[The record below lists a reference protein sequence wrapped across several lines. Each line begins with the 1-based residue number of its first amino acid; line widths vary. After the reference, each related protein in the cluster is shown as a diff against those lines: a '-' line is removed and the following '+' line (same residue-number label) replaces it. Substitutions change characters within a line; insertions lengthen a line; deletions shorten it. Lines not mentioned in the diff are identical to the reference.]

1 MPRATLGQG
10 RLLFALSLT
19 QLLGGGLHGPAIAH
33 DAAAILHVAEL
44 ASLPS
49 LQVSSGQRRSLLLA
63 PGELSDVFSQPQY
76 ITGAVYKGTAPVL

>member
-1 MPRATLGQG
+1 MLRATLGQG
-10 RLLFALSLT
+10 WLLFALSLT

-63 PGELSDVFSQPQY
+63 PGELYLMYSRSHSTD
-76 ITGAVYKGTAPVL
+76 AVYKGTAPVL